1 MNEKNGQTMAKCV
14 NNEEIVN
21 KNMNFKTQTHIWS
34 KKCNLSL
41 EMSWFVQMFSLI
53 LLC

>member
-34 KKCNLSL
+34 TKYNLSL

>member
-21 KNMNFKTQTHIWS
+21 KNMNFKTQTQIWS
-34 KKCNLSL
+34 KNVTKALKRAGVCKFFL
-41 EMSWFVQMFSLI
+41 
-53 LLC
+53 